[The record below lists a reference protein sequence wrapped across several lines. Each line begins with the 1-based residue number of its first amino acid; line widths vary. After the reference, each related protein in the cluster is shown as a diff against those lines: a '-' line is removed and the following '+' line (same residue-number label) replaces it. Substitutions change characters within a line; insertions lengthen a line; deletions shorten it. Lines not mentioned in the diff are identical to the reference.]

1 MNVSVTPDYR
11 LGVTNGSCLLK
22 RLFIR
27 AFDGID
33 WLGID
38 LFFVVVFVR
47 LFLMMEDKNSVG
59 RK

>member
-1 MNVSVTPDYR
+1 MESGRSERRPANVSVTPDYR
-11 LGVTNGSCLLK
+11 LGVTGSSCLLK

-38 LFFVVVFVR
+38 PFSVAVVFV
-47 LFLMMEDKNSVG
+47 
-59 RK
+59 